1 MKNLINT
8 KYFLLG
14 LALLIGL
21 LIGWFLKPSTRLVP
35 EESSKHES
43 AKEDLVY
50 TCSMHPQI
58 RKNEEGDCPICG
70 MDLIPLASI
79 NSQLDPQA
87 ISMSATALQL
97 AQVATI
103 KVGTDAATK
112 TLRLNG
118 KVQAD
123 ERLSFTQSSH
133 IPGRIE
139 ELSLNFTGEFMRKG
153 QTIAKVYSPALVSAQ
168 EELLE
173 AFKLREDQPALFLAA
188 KERLKNWKLS
198 DAQVED
204 IINSKKSI
212 ERFPILANVSGY
224 VEKKMVKLGD
234 YIKQGDALYQIV
246 DLSKVWVLFDV
257 YEADLAWIE
266 QGDSLRFSLPSLA
279 DKNYKTVISYI
290 DPLINPKT
298 RVAQARVSVSNLD
311 LKLKPE
317 MLAQGLVQAETA
329 NKSAVIVIPKSAIMW
344 TGKSSVVYVMDRSQG
359 LVNFKMRRISLGV
372 ELGDSYVI
380 ESGLKAGEEIAVNG
394 TFSIDAAAQ
403 LAGKPSMMNPEGGAA
418 SQGHNH
424 DMPSAR
430 SKDIEV
436 SLSAPQRKA
445 MKPLFEAYFK
455 MKEALVVDDFN
466 AAKKAG
472 LKIQS
477 ALSGL
482 ASVNFEGESQDLWQG
497 YVSKLKNN
505 TEHLAHYENIEALRQ
520 GFLKISRSLISIS
533 ENFKPLSDTVY
544 VQHCPMAD
552 SYKGADW
559 LSMDEAVLNPYFGQ
573 SMISCGSVTS
583 IID

>member
-1 MKNLINT
+1 MKNFINT

-14 LALLIGL
+14 LALLVGL
-21 LIGWFLKPSTRLVP
+21 LIGWFLKPSARLAP
-35 EESSKHES
+35 EETSKQES
-43 AKEDLVY
+43 ATEDLVY

-103 KVGTDAATK
+103 KVGTNAAIK

-139 ELSLNFTGEFMRKG
+139 ELSLNFTGEFIRKG

-212 ERFPILANVSGY
+212 ESFPILANVSGY

-257 YEADLAWIE
+257 YEADLAWLE

-279 DKNYKTVISYI
+279 DKNYRAVISYI

-298 RVAQARVSVSNLD
+298 RVAQARVVVSNPD

-317 MLAQGLVQAETA
+317 MLAQGLVQAEIA
-329 NKSAVIVIPKSAIMW
+329 SKSAVIVIPKSAIMW

-359 LVNFKMRRISLGV
+359 IVNFKT
-372 ELGDSYVI
+372 
-380 ESGLKAGEEIAVNG
+380 IA
-394 TFSIDAAAQ
+394 S
-403 LAGKPSMMNPEGGAA
+403 
-418 SQGHNH
+418 
-424 DMPSAR
+424 
-430 SKDIEV
+430 
-436 SLSAPQRKA
+436 
-445 MKPLFEAYFK
+445 
-455 MKEALVVDDFN
+455 
-466 AAKKAG
+466 
-472 LKIQS
+472 
-477 ALSGL
+477 
-482 ASVNFEGESQDLWQG
+482 
-497 YVSKLKNN
+497 
-505 TEHLAHYENIEALRQ
+505 
-520 GFLKISRSLISIS
+520 
-533 ENFKPLSDTVY
+533 
-544 VQHCPMAD
+544 
-552 SYKGADW
+552 
-559 LSMDEAVLNPYFGQ
+559 
-573 SMISCGSVTS
+573 
-583 IID
+583 